1 MLITSPPAEPSWSLP
16 FLYSLFFLTIHSC
29 TCGSSGRTIPK
40 GVNDSEPSLLQ
51 TDIFTFKVLPS
62 CLCLTTEHHTDLQT
76 TEDLHTSLH
85 YHSTE
90 LPLTT
95 QKSSSWEKEQE
106 VWTRRLLIKLVPIS
120 IDNNVVLA
128 ATNWMAC
135 WMTLGEIHLRGLYR
149 YMQKSHFACLCQ
161 LCVIS
166 LTHAIKD
173 YLYWRIT
180 ILNPVQLLH
189 FENHA
194 LRSWPIMLNK

>member
-1 MLITSPPAEPSWSLP
+1 MTLNPVCFRQIFSPSRSYLHVCVWQLSITQTWK
-16 FLYSLFFLTIHSC
+16 SC
-29 TCGSSGRTIPK
+29 T
-40 GVNDSEPSLLQ
+40 VQ
-51 TDIFTFKVLPS
+51 
-62 CLCLTTEHHTDLQT
+62 TDLQT
-76 TEDLHTSLH
+76 AEDLHMSLH

-90 LPLTT
+90 LALTT
-95 QKSSSWEKEQE
+95 QKSLSWEKEQE
-106 VWTRRLLIKLVPIS
+106 VWTRGLLIKSVPIS

-135 WMTLGEIHLRGLYR
+135 WKTLGKIRLIGLYR

-161 LCVIS
+161 LRVIS

-180 ILNPVQLLH
+180 ILNPGQLLH
-189 FENHA
+189 FENRA